1 MKTIHRTINKIGLKA
16 PYDERFINRIKEIN
30 GVFNNK
36 NKKWYVDI
44 TYNEVV
50 DEILDEIYGYSDDA
64 ELVNVQ
70 VTIDFNNSKFS
81 FNDDKTRADFMNK
94 NVLYMNDR
102 NRIKTNNCIEII
114 SGEFDVSA
122 DSIKFNEDFNFIF
135 IIKDVYKP
143 YVERYLSENPSH
155 FGFIEIIDNYNQW
168 KVNHLNKKISDL
180 QSEISM
186 LSIEVLKYE
195 RLL

>member
-94 NVLYMNDR
+94 NVLYMNDG

-122 DSIKFNEDFNFIF
+122 DSIKFNEDFDFIF